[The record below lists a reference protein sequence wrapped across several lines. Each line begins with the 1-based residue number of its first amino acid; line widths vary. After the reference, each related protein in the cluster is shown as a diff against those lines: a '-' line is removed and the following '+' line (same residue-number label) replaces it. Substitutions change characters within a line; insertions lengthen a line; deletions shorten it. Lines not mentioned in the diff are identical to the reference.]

1 MKLQTEV
8 TIPAMPFTLGY
19 RDYGFFIGSCFAQN
33 LESYLEKSLANVDLY
48 SGGQL
53 YNPLSI
59 RTYFLNWFSNK
70 KYDKSD
76 VVQGSDGLWYCW
88 DYHGSM
94 FAETCGSLLS
104 ILNGPKCIDLSRADY
119 VVITLGTSWVYE
131 LKNGRVVAN
140 CHKMPSSMFS
150 RRSMSVDEIFS
161 ALSDIVDMFPERV
174 HFILTVSPVRHIK
187 DGLTENS
194 LSKAKLRVA
203 ADLIEKAR
211 SNVYYF
217 PAYEIM
223 VDELRDYRFY
233 ADDMMHPTGLA
244 TSYIMDK
251 FIANGFD
258 EQSRLFFLEVASLC
272 QAYEHRPLH
281 GVTSAYKEFRKK
293 IRKRVAEL
301 SEKYPDVDFGGF
313 TFDEIM

>member
-33 LESYLEKSLANVDLY
+33 LETFLEKSLANVDLC

-76 VVQGSDGLWYCW
+76 VVQGPDGLWYCW

-94 FAETCGSLLS
+94 FSETCGSLLS
-104 ILNGPKCIDLSRADY
+104 ILNGPNCIDLSRADY

-174 HFILTVSPVRHIK
+174 QFILTVSPVRHIK
-187 DGLTENS
+187 DGLAENS

-251 FIANGFD
+251 FIATGFD
-258 EQSRLFFLEVASLC
+258 EQSRLFFSEVASLC

-293 IRKRVAEL
+293 IRKSVAEL